1 MYKRQFKVPSLRNI
15 AMTAPY
21 FHDGSAT
28 TLHDAIRVM
37 AKYQLGRKISENDE
51 DLIVKFLNTLS
62 GEASIQHEGQ

>member
-1 MYKRQFKVPSLRNI
+1 MAIYRLLACLLYTS
-15 AMTAPY
+15 
-21 FHDGSAT
+21 HDGSAT